1 MLTDI
6 IEALLFAS
14 GGGMSSGELYE
25 GLKAS
30 YTRIEIEKA
39 LRELKETYSGGRG
52 IIMIEFNDKYQ
63 LQSNPMYGEI
73 LTELLQK
80 TKERELS
87 KTLLQVLAIIA
98 YKGPVTKQEIEE
110 LRGVNSDYVV
120 QMLLK
125 FNLIEAV
132 GRKEA
137 LGHPILYATS
147 EEFLK
152 RFGLTSLSELPDY
165 EELIY
170 KIKNNF
176 DKYFEKSDDLYRS
189 RKINEEAGE
198 ENNATE
204 EDAAEVAAA
213 DAEDEEL
220 DEEDEMPD
228 FLLGEDVVSIE

>member
-14 GGGMSSGELYE
+14 GRGMSSDEIYG
-25 GLKAS
+25 GLKQS
-30 YTRIEIEKA
+30 YTRLEIEKA
-39 LRELKETYSGGRG
+39 IRELKESYSGGRG
-52 IIMIEFNDKYQ
+52 IILIEFNDNYQ
-63 LQSNPMYGEI
+63 FQTNPEYGE
-73 LTELLQK
+73 LLSELLLQ

-98 YKGPVTKQEIEE
+98 YKSPITKQEIEE
-110 LRGVNSDYVV
+110 LRGVNSDYVI

-147 EEFLK
+147 DEFLK
-152 RFGLTSLSELPDY
+152 KFGLVSLEELPDY
-165 EELIY
+165 EELLY

-176 DKYFEKSDDLYRS
+176 DKYFQKSDELYRTRTIS
-189 RKINEEAGE
+189 ENGEAENELYNE
-198 ENNATE
+198 
-204 EDAAEVAAA
+204 AAA
-213 DAEDEEL
+213 AN
-220 DEEDEMPD
+220 DEEDVESEDGEDELPE
-228 FLLGEDVVSIE
+228 FLLGEDVVEIE

>member
-14 GGGMSSGELYE
+14 GGGMSSTELYE
-25 GLKAS
+25 GLKSS

-39 LRELKETYSGGRG
+39 LRELKNTYSGERG

-63 LQSNPMYGEI
+63 LQSNPAYGELI
-73 LTELLQK
+73 AELLQK

-98 YKGPVTKQEIEE
+98 YKGPITKQEIEE

-137 LGHPILYATS
+137 LGHPILYSTS

-152 RFGLTSLSELPDY
+152 KFGLSSLSELPDY
-165 EELIY
+165 EDLIY

-176 DKYFEKSDDLYRS
+176 DKYYEKSDDLYRN
-189 RKINEEAGE
+189 RKIAIDGE
-198 ENNATE
+198 EE
-204 EDAAEVAAA
+204 ERKKEDRVAEVAAA
-213 DAEDEEL
+213 EDSQEE

-228 FLLGEDVVSIE
+228 FLLGEDIIRVE